1 MWPSLASTPS
11 ADAVAH
17 AQQSAQPPL
26 ALSAMVCRFCV
37 AAALPDCVPPRSA
50 SLSSHDD
57 QKHTVS
63 DWLRLKRQNI
73 FLEIIDRAPLQ
84 YPMAFNFYEMPVFA
98 ALQSSFCAGH
108 ELTLLPQRQGRKVS
122 LVAPDDHSH
131 GPGSKRATI
140 STKDERTRGARALQ
154 HERRTRQ
161 TGSAPV

>member
-57 QKHTVS
+57 QTHSVS

-122 LVAPDDHSH
+122 LVVPGNHSH
-131 GPGSKRATI
+131 GTLLPRMNVSAE
-140 STKDERTRGARALQ
+140 DERACSAKRPG
-154 HERRTRQ
+154 
-161 TGSAPV
+161 GSRSAIDGRD